1 MTWKGNV
8 YWHSQENCFLEDEVS
23 YQFDKIVSAFDIY
36 EQVINLDSLIELLV
50 QQSNFYSQ
58 RNGRNFLTNFEKMKA
73 LIGFNYIM
81 AVHQLQSRLKYWD
94 SNNFVVNVGIQ
105 NIFARERY
113 QDVLQN
119 LYLADNT
126 KQGKTD
132 KVYKIRPIIYH
143 LNESFQTLF
152 LNELFFRGEV
162 SY

>member
-1 MTWKGNV
+1 MT
-8 YWHSQENCFLEDEVS
+8 
-23 YQFDKIVSAFDIY
+23 
-36 EQVINLDSLIELLV
+36 
-50 QQSNFYSQ
+50 
-58 RNGRNFLTNFEKMKA
+58 
-73 LIGFNYIM
+73 
-81 AVHQLQSRLKYWD
+81 VHQLQSRLMYWD
-94 SNNFVVNVGIQ
+94 SNNFVVTVGIQ
-105 NIFARERY
+105 NIFARKRY